1 MKRRCLLQSFLWTLF
16 PWTVQAADDAFDL
29 LIVGSGGAGLTAAAL
44 LSEKTNL
51 KIAVFEKEPIIGG
64 TSILCGGQ
72 WAVAGTDLQKSQNVK
87 DSADLFFED
96 LMRVGNY
103 KNDPSVVN
111 AFIDASLKQ
120 YFWVK
125 KNGVAP
131 KTLALSAGMSR
142 PRAHIFNPREIIAL
156 LSRKCLTQGV
166 KIFTSV
172 KVTKILQ
179 PEGSTESVC
188 GLEVQNHQGDRLLFR
203 APRVLLASGGFTRN
217 RTLLKTYASGLD
229 RALLFSAPGSQ
240 GDGIEM
246 GVNIGSAL
254 SDMTNIK
261 PSFGFIEGATGTKD
275 ITGVFYSGAVIVNEN
290 AERFINESLP
300 NKEIGI
306 EAVNQK
312 ETYLVFD
319 EAIRQKQMNIRPNDK
334 LLLNKV
340 GLFGQPV
347 LQGQSIREIAAKAKL
362 DPEKLETEIRQY
374 NNRIK
379 NGEPDPFGRDS
390 LSQGWGKL
398 PLIHEPPF
406 FITRAYSGLTGT
418 YGGLKIDQKG
428 RVLSVW
434 GPVIKGLY
442 AAGEVTGGVHGE
454 GFMAGTGFGKAMAFG
469 RIVSESIQAEL

>member
-1 MKRRCLLQSFLWTLF
+1 MKRRSILKCSLWTFF
-16 PWTVQAADDAFDL
+16 PWPVHATDDSFDL
-29 LIVGSGGAGLTAAAL
+29 LIVGAGGAGLTAASL
-44 LSEKTNL
+44 LSEKTKL

-72 WAVAGTDLQKSQNVK
+72 WAVAGTDLQERQSVK
-87 DSADLFFED
+87 DNADLFFDD
-96 LMRVGNY
+96 LMHVGNY
-103 KNDPSVVN
+103 KNDAPVVKS
-111 AFIDASLKQ
+111 FVDASLKQ
-120 YFWVK
+120 YLWIK
-125 KNGVAP
+125 KNGIVP
-131 KTLALSAGMSR
+131 KSLALSAGMSR

-156 LSRKCLTQGV
+156 LAQKCLSQGV
-166 KIFTSV
+166 KIFTSA
-172 KVTKILQ
+172 KVTKLLQ
-179 PEGSTESVC
+179 PEGSSDTVC
-188 GLEVQNHQGDRLLFR
+188 GLEVQIRREGKFLFR
-203 APRVLLASGGFTRN
+203 APRVILASGGFTRN
-217 RTLLKTYASGLD
+217 RTLLKTYAGGLG

-246 GVNIGSAL
+246 GTSIGCAL

-261 PSFGFIEGATGTKD
+261 PSFGFIEGATGTND

-319 EAIRQKQMNIRPNDK
+319 ESIRQKQMKVRPNDR

-347 LQGQSIREIAAKAKL
+347 LKGESIREIAAKAKL

-374 NNRIK
+374 NSAIK
-379 NGEPDPFGRDS
+379 KKQPDPFGRTS

-398 PLIHEPPF
+398 PLIDGAPF
-406 FITRAYSGLTGT
+406 YIMRTYSGLTGT
-418 YGGLKIDQKG
+418 YGGLKIDKKG
-428 RVLSVW
+428 KVCSVK
-434 GPVIKGLY
+434 GSTIKGLY

-469 RIVSESIQAEL
+469 RIVSDSILEEL